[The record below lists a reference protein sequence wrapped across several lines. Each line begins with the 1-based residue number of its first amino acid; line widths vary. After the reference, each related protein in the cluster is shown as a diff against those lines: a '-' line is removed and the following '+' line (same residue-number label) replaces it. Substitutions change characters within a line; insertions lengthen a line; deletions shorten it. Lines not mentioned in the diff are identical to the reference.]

1 MKPDESQ
8 SVPRTRGY
16 ESTDKFT
23 SCLDDYAD
31 GGRQKMPR
39 KSPFQRCLGGYVQYL
54 SDELSLAEDSV
65 GDYETAIKH
74 CRDIVQ
80 GAGGPENP
88 MKVSK
93 ENLRHLVDD
102 QQWAPATG
110 KYYWSIYSGF
120 LKWCGNLA
128 VYSIKPKWPIVDRI
142 NVDWLEPEQA
152 YKVRETAM
160 EMSPLIGLIVH
171 LELDLLL
178 RRVEVLRLRTR
189 DIHKSHLDVL
199 GKGRN
204 GGKWRTVSLD
214 AVESAEIIGRWM
226 QVRSQMLAQTSG
238 PQTDACMVYL
248 KGGSI
253 VPYKPTAVDDMLE
266 SVMKESGVHFKGNHT
281 LRRTGGRLMWKQ
293 DVPIETIASI
303 MGHEDIKTTLRYLG
317 INLGDQAKAVEAVR
331 NARLQI
337 TKVAQ
342 NVPFVT
348 VPGV

>member
-8 SVPRTRGY
+8 SAPRTRGY

-54 SDELSLAEDSV
+54 REELRLAKDTI
-65 GDYETAIKH
+65 GDYETAIQH
-74 CRDIVQ
+74 CHDIVQ
-80 GAGGPENP
+80 DVGAPENP
-88 MKVSK
+88 LKVSK

-102 QQWAPATG
+102 QPWATATR

-120 LKWCGNLA
+120 LRWCGNQA
-128 VYSIKPKWPIVDRI
+128 VYSLRPSWPIVDRI

-160 EMSPLIGLIVH
+160 QMSPMLGLIVH

-178 RRVEVLRLRTR
+178 RRVEVLRLRIG
-189 DIHKSHLDVL
+189 DIHKNYLDAL

-204 GGKWRTVSLD
+204 GGKWRTISLD
-214 AVESAEIIGRWM
+214 AVESAEIIDRWM
-226 QVRSQMLAQTSG
+226 QMRSQMLAQTSG

-248 KGGSI
+248 EGRSL
-253 VPYKPTAVDDMLE
+253 VPYKRSALDDMLK
-266 SVMKESGVHFKGNHT
+266 SLMNESGVQFKGHHT
-281 LRRTGGRLMWKQ
+281 LRRTGGRLMWQ
-293 DVPIETIASI
+293 QEVPIETIASI
-303 MGHEDIKTTLRYLG
+303 MGHEDIRTTLRYLG
-317 INLGDQAKAVEAVR
+317 INLGDQAKAVQAVR
-331 NARLQI
+331 NARLQM